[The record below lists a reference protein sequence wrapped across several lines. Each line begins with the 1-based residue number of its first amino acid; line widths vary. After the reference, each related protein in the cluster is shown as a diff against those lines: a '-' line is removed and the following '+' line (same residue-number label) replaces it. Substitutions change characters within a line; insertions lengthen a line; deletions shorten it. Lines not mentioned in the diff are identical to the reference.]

1 MGFYKGASLAFAA
14 DKIKKL
20 YLEGKALKDINKAL
34 KFTDDKT
41 TTIDNIIEAMQNP
54 NSGTPLT
61 ITKSELATRP
71 NIIGTNQLGLSKQ
84 DRILNDPK
92 LRSEF
97 IEYANSPGVTLR
109 DIRKKYKVSTLHGS
123 GQQKDAGK
131 EVLRDLVTK
140 DVQLGRQGVD
150 PNVTERLQEV
160 KEAIENANLPKTEL
174 TADSKAIKDL
184 ANNLNIDVKKLLSDV
199 VAIKTGRIG
208 DINKRLF
215 NRFPDPGFTQSLLK
229 QQGYSKRTQDTL
241 TSVENAAYK
250 ISQSGTNLEHSMAKS
265 FIKQN
270 KLPRKYILT
279 GERTTNFLNQF
290 KTQHDKTL
298 LDAAKKYAESGQT
311 SKDYKEY
318 KKIVNETRKLVADKT
333 GGYKIGYV
341 DFVDGK
347 AIAKTDNVSILKGEG
362 ELGKNATGLS
372 KFIKNSLHHNKL
384 YDAHKANPKDPAF
397 GTLRKEIA
405 KKKYKFVREDELEN
419 SYNATKNFKTKEE
432 YINYYNKNPDDLF
445 FQGLATAAGVKG
457 GAGKAIIGGSATAA
471 LLATSLAAEEL
482 NSAKQAGSLLPEAA
496 GAAAVGGTYAAR
508 KPIIKGLKTAGKVA
522 LKTLAPLAVPLEAG
536 FIVSDL
542 KSGASTPE
550 ALANVAMLGGAVR
563 QKEKMNY
570 ITKKYG
576 EDVYQELQRQK
587 GNRDAFD
594 IGLDETGEISE
605 YYKQIDL
612 EGDQAV
618 QDLKTVRAEEF
629 ERQSNLPRPEIEDYG
644 IDIGEDYG
652 IDIGDVIEEYNNGGR
667 VGYADGPKDPKRR
680 TVIKGLTAL
689 AALPVIGKYF
699 KLVKSPKA
707 AAAVETVMEK
717 VSGMPDWF
725 QPFVN
730 KVLKMGDD
738 VTDSA
743 ATAEREIVKR
753 IDIEDA
759 TVDVHYNTATND
771 VKVEV
776 FGGNKTALDQPLE
789 LNYKAP
795 EVIEETGKKTK
806 GEFKAVESRPE
817 AVQTGPDDYDF
828 EAGENV
834 TDVLDDL
841 LSETDYLEGFATGK
855 IRTPAEIKRAKN
867 KAFHRRNMKEDPAQ
881 YILEEDMANFSNPDA
896 KAYETITNLD
906 EIENLLT
913 ITKTKK

>member
-1 MGFYKGASLAFAA
+1 MKIHEYNEMMAYLTRPATRQTVASGGRIGFYKGASLAFFA

-20 YLEGKALKDINKAL
+20 WLRGMPIKDINKAL
-34 KFTDDKT
+34 KFKDDKT
-41 TTIDNIIEAMQNP
+41 TTINSLIEAMQNP

-84 DRILNDPK
+84 DRILNDPE

-150 PNVTERLQEV
+150 ANVTERLQKV
-160 KEAIENANLPKTEL
+160 KEAIENADLPKTEL
-174 TADSKAIKDL
+174 KEDSKVVKDL
-184 ANNLNIDVKKLLSDV
+184 ANNLNIDVNKLLADV

-215 NRFPDPGFTQSLLK
+215 NRFPDPGFTSSLLK
-229 QQGYSKRTQDTL
+229 QQGYSKKTQDTL
-241 TSVENAAYK
+241 KSVENAAYK
-250 ISQSGTNLEHSMAKS
+250 ISQAGTNLEHSMAKA

-311 SKDYKEY
+311 PEDYKAY

-333 GGYKIGYV
+333 GGYKIGYI

-347 AIAKTDNVSILKGEG
+347 AIAKTDNVSILKAEG
-362 ELGKNATGLS
+362 ALGKNATGLS
-372 KFIKNSLHHNKL
+372 KFIKNSIHHNKL
-384 YDAHKANPKDPAF
+384 YDAYKANPKDPAF

-405 KKKYKFVREDELEN
+405 KNKYKFVREDELEK

-457 GAGKAIIGGSATAA
+457 GAGKAIIGGAATTA
-471 LLATSLAAEEL
+471 LLATSLAADEL
-482 NSAKQAGSLLPEAA
+482 EGVKEAGSLLPEAA

-508 KPIIKGLKTAGKVA
+508 KPIIKGLKTAGKAAAKV
-522 LKTLAPLAVPLEAG
+522 LAPLAVPLEAG
-536 FIVSDL
+536 FVLSDL

-550 ALANVAMLGGAVR
+550 AFANVAMLGGAVR

-570 ITKKYG
+570 IINKYG
-576 EDVYQELQRQK
+576 EDVYRELQLQK

-594 IGLDETGEISE
+594 IGLDETSEISD

-618 QDLKTVRAEEF
+618 QDLRTTRAEDF
-629 ERQSNLPRPEIEDYG
+629 ERRANLPKPEIEDYG
-644 IDIGEDYG
+644 MDIGN
-652 IDIGDVIEEYNNGGR
+652 VIEEYNQGGR
-667 VGYADGPKDPKRR
+667 VGFAEGPKDPSKRLF
-680 TVIKGLTAL
+680 IKGL
-689 AALPVIGKYF
+689 AALSVLPIVGKYF
-699 KLVKSPKA
+699 KLAPKA
-707 AAAVETVMEK
+707 KKAAEVIIEK
-717 VSGMPDWF
+717 TSGMPDWF

-730 KVLKMGDD
+730 KVLKEGKD
-738 VTDSA
+738 VTKTEAIAD
-743 ATAEREIVKR
+743 RQIVKR
-753 IDIEDA
+753 VDIEDA
-759 TVDVHYNTATND
+759 TVDVHYDVTTND
-771 VKVEV
+771 VRVEV
-776 FGGNKTALDQPLE
+776 VGGKTALDEPLQMQ
-789 LNYKAP
+789 YKAP
-795 EVIEETGKKTK
+795 EVLEESGKKTK
-806 GEFKAVESRPE
+806 AQFEASESVPE
-817 AVQTGPDDYDF
+817 GRQVGPDDYDIDL
-828 EAGENV
+828 GEN
-834 TDVLDDL
+834 TTEVLDDL
-841 LSETDYLEGFATGK
+841 LSETDYLEGYATGK
-855 IRTPAEIKRAKN
+855 IRTLAEIKKAKERA
-867 KAFHRRNMKEDPAQ
+867 RLRNLAKEKPAE
-881 YILEEDMANFSNPDA
+881 Y
-896 KAYETITNLD
+896 LD
-906 EIENLLT
+906 EVMGPYDDT
-913 ITKTKK
+913 IPDDFYD